1 MEEIYQFDTSDKVYL
16 TMCSGIL
23 IIILFMATLKKD

>member
-16 TMCSGIL
+16 TLYSGIL
-23 IIILFMATLKKD
+23 ITILFIATIKKN